1 MVTFEEKVSLMFGS
15 VNWDLFF
22 IKTIS
27 FLLIIIFGILIAKLV
42 SKGLKRLYS
51 QIELQKYIQQSF
63 FQLFVL
69 VIRWSIYLL
78 FFGWAINQLEI
89 SSLSNMFANFII
101 VIPAFTASLIILG
114 IGLTVAFYLRQSI
127 EDSEVTGWKFISL
140 SFFYFILFVV
150 GIYSLRTALVILKE
164 TSLQYILVGYSIIFF
179 VSVAFFHLKNFKA

>member
-1 MVTFEEKVSLMFGS
+1 
-15 VNWDLFF
+15 
-22 IKTIS
+22 
-27 FLLIIIFGILIAKLV
+27 
-42 SKGLKRLYS
+42 
-51 QIELQKYIQQSF
+51 
-63 FQLFVL
+63 
-69 VIRWSIYLL
+69 
-78 FFGWAINQLEI
+78 
-89 SSLSNMFANFII
+89 MFANFII